1 VTFASSVEAEVAR
14 EKLHGTI
21 VEGRK
26 IEVCETVRLCTVK
39 LVFKVIK
46 ILTK

>member
-1 VTFASSVEAEVAR
+1 MTFASSVEAEVAR

-26 IEVCETVRLCTVK
+26 IEVSFHH
-39 LVFKVIK
+39 FKSLSLNLMLNN
-46 ILTK
+46 ILIY